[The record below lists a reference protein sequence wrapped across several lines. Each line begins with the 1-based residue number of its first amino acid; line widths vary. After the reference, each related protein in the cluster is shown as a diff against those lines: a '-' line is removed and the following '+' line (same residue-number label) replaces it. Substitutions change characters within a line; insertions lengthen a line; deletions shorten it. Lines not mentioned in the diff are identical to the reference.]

1 MFRKE
6 WTALAET
13 IEIEFK
19 NLLTKV
25 EYENLL
31 KTFNVEEKDIFKQSN
46 HYFDTPDFS
55 LKNVGSALRI
65 REKKNSFELTLKQPA
80 AVGLLETTQ
89 HLSSNE
95 FEAAIKQ
102 QIFPKGIVQER
113 IEQLKIAF
121 NNIVYFGSLTTKRVE
136 FPYKEGL
143 LVLDHSFY
151 LEKEDYEIE
160 YEVEDF
166 QTGQLVFQEL
176 LKQYDIPI
184 RKTQNKIARFYQ
196 QKL

>member
-1 MFRKE
+1 MLGKE
-6 WTALAET
+6 WTRMSET

-31 KTFNVEEKDIFKQSN
+31 KTFNVKEKDVVMQSN
-46 HYFDTPDFS
+46 HYFDTPEFD
-55 LKNVGSALRI
+55 LKNLGSALRI
-65 REKKNSFELTLKQPA
+65 REKRNNLELTLKQPA

-89 HLSSNE
+89 HLSVNE
-95 FEAAIKQ
+95 FQAAIQ
-102 QIFPKGIVQER
+102 LQIFPKGIVQER
-113 IEQLKIAF
+113 LEQLKIAF
-121 NNIVYFGSLTTKRVE
+121 NKIVYFGSLTTKRAE
-136 FPYKEGL
+136 FPYKVGL

-151 LEKEDYEIE
+151 LKKEDYEIE

>member
-1 MFRKE
+1 MS
-6 WTALAET
+6 ET

-31 KTFNVEEKDIFKQSN
+31 KTFNVKEKDIVMQSN
-46 HYFDTPDFS
+46 HYFDTPEFA
-55 LKNVGSALRI
+55 LKNLGSALRI
-65 REKKNSFELTLKQPA
+65 REKKNNFELTLKQPA

-89 HLSSNE
+89 LLSANE
-95 FEAAIKQ
+95 FKAAIQQ

-121 NNIVYFGSLTTKRVE
+121 NKIVYFGSLTTKRAE

-151 LEKEDYEIE
+151 LNKEDYEIE

-166 QTGQLVFQEL
+166 QSGQLVFQGL
-176 LKQYDIPI
+176 LKQYEIPI

>member
-1 MFRKE
+1 MLGKE
-6 WTALAET
+6 WTRMSET

-31 KTFNVEEKDIFKQSN
+31 QTFNVKEKDVVMQSN
-46 HYFDTPDFS
+46 HYFDTPEFD
-55 LKNVGSALRI
+55 LKNLGSALRI
-65 REKKNSFELTLKQPA
+65 REKRNNLELTLKQPA
-80 AVGLLETTQ
+80 AVGILETTQ
-89 HLSSNE
+89 HLSVNE
-95 FEAAIKQ
+95 FQAAIQ
-102 QIFPKGIVQER
+102 LQIFPKGIVQER
-113 IEQLKIAF
+113 LEQLNIAF
-121 NNIVYFGSLTTKRVE
+121 NKIVYFGSLTTKRAE
-136 FPYKEGL
+136 FPYKVGL

-151 LEKEDYEIE
+151 LKKEDYEIE

>member
-1 MFRKE
+1 MD
-6 WTALAET
+6 LMSET

-19 NLLTKV
+19 NLLTKS

-31 KTFNVEEKDIFKQSN
+31 KIFKVEEKDIVSQIN
-46 HYFDTPDFS
+46 HYFDTPNFS
-55 LKNVGSALRI
+55 LKGLGSALRI
-65 REKKNSFELTLKQPA
+65 REKHNGVEMTLKQPA

-89 HLSSNE
+89 PLSTND
-95 FEAAIKQ
+95 FQTMVKDQVI
-102 QIFPKGIVQER
+102 PKGIIKER
-113 IEQLKIAF
+113 LEQLKIAS
-121 NNIVYFGSLTTKRVE
+121 NNIEYFGSLTTRRVE

-151 LEKEDYEIE
+151 LNTEDYEIE
-160 YEVEDF
+160 YEVENY
-166 QTGQLVFQEL
+166 QRGQIVFLEL
-176 LKQYDIPI
+176 LMQYDIPL

>member
-1 MFRKE
+1 MFGKE
-6 WTALAET
+6 WTVMAET

-31 KTFNVEEKDIFKQSN
+31 KTFNVEDKDIVKQSN
-46 HYFDTPDFS
+46 HYFDTPNFS
-55 LKNVGSALRI
+55 LKDLGSALRI

-80 AVGLLETTQ
+80 NVGLLETTQ

-102 QIFPKGIVQER
+102 QIFPEGIVQER
-113 IEQLKIAF
+113 LEQLDIAF
-121 NNIVYFGSLTTKRVE
+121 TNIVYFGFLTTKRAE

>member
-1 MFRKE
+1 MD
-6 WTALAET
+6 LMSET

-25 EYENLL
+25 EYDNLL
-31 KTFNVEEKDIFKQSN
+31 KTFNVKEKDIVMQSN
-46 HYFDTPDFS
+46 HYFDTPEFA
-55 LKNVGSALRI
+55 LKNLGSALRI
-65 REKKNSFELTLKQPA
+65 REKKNNYELTLKQPA

-89 HLSSNE
+89 LLSANE
-95 FEAAIKQ
+95 FKAAIQQ

-121 NNIVYFGSLTTKRVE
+121 NKIVYFGSLTTKRAE

-151 LEKEDYEIE
+151 LNKEDYEIE

-166 QTGQLVFQEL
+166 QSGQLVFQGL
-176 LKQYDIPI
+176 LKQYEIPI

>member
-1 MFRKE
+1 MFGKE
-6 WTALAET
+6 WTVMAET

-31 KTFNVEEKDIFKQSN
+31 KTFNVEDKDIVKQSN
-46 HYFDTPDFS
+46 HYFDTPNFS
-55 LKNVGSALRI
+55 LKDLGSALRI

-80 AVGLLETTQ
+80 DVGLLETTQ

-102 QIFPKGIVQER
+102 QIFPEGIVQER
-113 IEQLKIAF
+113 LEQLDIAF
-121 NNIVYFGSLTTKRVE
+121 TNIVYFGSLTTKRAE

>member
-1 MFRKE
+1 MLGKE
-6 WTALAET
+6 WTRMSET

-31 KTFNVEEKDIFKQSN
+31 QTFNVKEKDVVMQSN
-46 HYFDTPDFS
+46 HYFDTPEFD
-55 LKNVGSALRI
+55 LKNLGSALRI
-65 REKKNSFELTLKQPA
+65 REKRNNLELTLKQPA

-89 HLSSNE
+89 HLSVNE
-95 FEAAIKQ
+95 FQAAIQ
-102 QIFPKGIVQER
+102 LQIFPKGIVQER
-113 IEQLKIAF
+113 LEQLKIAF
-121 NNIVYFGSLTTKRVE
+121 NKIVYFGSLTTKRAE
-136 FPYKEGL
+136 FPYKVGL

-151 LEKEDYEIE
+151 LKKEDYEIE

>member
-1 MFRKE
+1 MD
-6 WTALAET
+6 LMSET

-31 KTFNVEEKDIFKQSN
+31 KTFNVKEKDIVMQSN
-46 HYFDTPDFS
+46 HYFDTPEFA
-55 LKNVGSALRI
+55 LKNLGSALRI
-65 REKKNSFELTLKQPA
+65 REKKNNFELTLKQPA

-89 HLSSNE
+89 LLSAKE
-95 FEAAIKQ
+95 FKAAIQQ

-121 NNIVYFGSLTTKRVE
+121 NKIVYFGSLTTKRAE

-151 LEKEDYEIE
+151 LNKEDYEIE

-166 QTGQLVFQEL
+166 QSGQLVFQGL
-176 LKQYDIPI
+176 LKQYEIPI
-184 RKTQNKIARFYQ
+184 RQTQNKIARFYQ

>member
-1 MFRKE
+1 MN
-6 WTALAET
+6 LMSET

-25 EYENLL
+25 EYDNLL
-31 KTFNVEEKDIFKQSN
+31 KTFNVKEKDIVMQSN
-46 HYFDTPDFS
+46 HYFDTPEFA
-55 LKNVGSALRI
+55 LKNLGSALRI
-65 REKKNSFELTLKQPA
+65 REKKNNFELTLKQPA

-89 HLSSNE
+89 LLSAKE
-95 FEAAIKQ
+95 FKAAIQQ

-121 NNIVYFGSLTTKRVE
+121 NKIVYFGSLTTKRAE

-151 LEKEDYEIE
+151 LNKEDYEIE

-166 QTGQLVFQEL
+166 QSGQLVFQGL
-176 LKQYDIPI
+176 LKQYEIPI

>member
-1 MFRKE
+1 MLGKE
-6 WTALAET
+6 WTRMSET

-31 KTFNVEEKDIFKQSN
+31 QTFNVKEKDVVMQSN
-46 HYFDTPDFS
+46 HYFDTPEFD
-55 LKNVGSALRI
+55 LKNLGSALRI
-65 REKKNSFELTLKQPA
+65 REKRNNLELTLKQPA
-80 AVGLLETTQ
+80 SVGLLETTQ
-89 HLSSNE
+89 HLSVNE
-95 FEAAIKQ
+95 FQAAIQ
-102 QIFPKGIVQER
+102 LQIFPKGIVQER
-113 IEQLKIAF
+113 LEQLKIAF
-121 NNIVYFGSLTTKRVE
+121 NKIVYFGSLTTKRAE
-136 FPYKEGL
+136 FPYKVGL

-151 LEKEDYEIE
+151 LKKEDYEIE

>member
-1 MFRKE
+1 MFGKE
-6 WTALAET
+6 WTVMAET

-31 KTFNVEEKDIFKQSN
+31 KTFNVEDKDIVKQSN
-46 HYFDTPDFS
+46 HYFDTPNFS
-55 LKNVGSALRI
+55 LKDLGSALRI

-80 AVGLLETTQ
+80 DVGLLETTQ

-102 QIFPKGIVQER
+102 QIFPEGIVQER
-113 IEQLKIAF
+113 LEQLDIAF
-121 NNIVYFGSLTTKRVE
+121 TNIVYFGFLTTKRAE

-166 QTGQLVFQEL
+166 QTGLLVFQEL
-176 LKQYDIPI
+176 LKQYDIPV
-184 RKTQNKIARFYQ
+184 RKTQNKIARLYQ

>member
-1 MFRKE
+1 MD
-6 WTALAET
+6 LMSET

-31 KTFNVEEKDIFKQSN
+31 KTFNVKEKDIVMQSN
-46 HYFDTPDFS
+46 HYFDTPEFD
-55 LKNVGSALRI
+55 LKNLGSALRI
-65 REKKNSFELTLKQPA
+65 REKRNNLELTLKQPA

-89 HLSSNE
+89 HLSVNE
-95 FEAAIKQ
+95 FQAAIQQ

-113 IEQLKIAF
+113 LEQLKIAF
-121 NNIVYFGSLTTKRVE
+121 NKIVYFGSLTTKRAE
-136 FPYKEGL
+136 LPYKVGL

-151 LEKEDYEIE
+151 LKKEDYEIE

>member
-1 MFRKE
+1 MD
-6 WTALAET
+6 LMSET

-31 KTFNVEEKDIFKQSN
+31 KTFNVKEKDIVIQSN
-46 HYFDTPDFS
+46 HYFDTPEFA
-55 LKNVGSALRI
+55 LKNLGSALRI
-65 REKKNSFELTLKQPA
+65 REKKNNFELTLKQPA

-89 HLSSNE
+89 LLSANE
-95 FEAAIKQ
+95 FKAAIQQ

-121 NNIVYFGSLTTKRVE
+121 NKIVYFGSLTTKRAE

-151 LEKEDYEIE
+151 LNKEDYEIE

-166 QTGQLVFQEL
+166 QSGQLVFQGL
-176 LKQYDIPI
+176 LKQYEIPI

>member
-1 MFRKE
+1 MD
-6 WTALAET
+6 LMSET

-19 NLLTKV
+19 NLLTKI

-31 KTFNVEEKDIFKQSN
+31 KRFNVEEKDIIKQIN
-46 HYFDTPDFS
+46 YYFDTPDFA
-55 LKNVGSALRI
+55 LKNLGSALRI
-65 REKKNSFELTLKQPA
+65 REKNSNFELTLKQPA

-89 HLSSNE
+89 HLSENE
-95 FEAAIKQ
+95 FQAAIQ
-102 QIFPKGIVQER
+102 HRILPKGIVQER
-113 IEQLKIAF
+113 IGQLKIAF
-121 NNIVYFGSLTTKRVE
+121 NKIVYFGSLITKRAE

-143 LVLDHSFY
+143 LVLDHSSY
-151 LEKEDYEIE
+151 LKKEDYEIE

-166 QTGQLVFQEL
+166 QSGQLVFHEL
-176 LKQYDIPI
+176 LKQFDIPI

>member
-1 MFRKE
+1 MD
-6 WTALAET
+6 LMSET

-25 EYENLL
+25 EYESLL
-31 KTFNVEEKDIFKQSN
+31 KTFNVKEKDIVMQSN
-46 HYFDTPDFS
+46 HYFDTPEFS
-55 LKNVGSALRI
+55 LKNLGSALRI
-65 REKKNSFELTLKQPA
+65 REKKNNFELTLKQPA

-89 HLSSNE
+89 LLSANE
-95 FEAAIKQ
+95 FKAAIQQ

-121 NNIVYFGSLTTKRVE
+121 NKIVYFGSLTTKRAE

-151 LEKEDYEIE
+151 LNKEDYEIE

-166 QTGQLVFQEL
+166 QSGQLVFQGL
-176 LKQYDIPI
+176 LKQYEIPI

>member
-1 MFRKE
+1 MLGKE
-6 WTALAET
+6 WTRMSET

-31 KTFNVEEKDIFKQSN
+31 QTFDVKEKDIVMQSN
-46 HYFDTPDFS
+46 HYFDTPEFD
-55 LKNVGSALRI
+55 LKNLGSALRI
-65 REKKNSFELTLKQPA
+65 REKRNNLELTLKQPA

-89 HLSSNE
+89 HLSVNE
-95 FEAAIKQ
+95 FQAAIQ
-102 QIFPKGIVQER
+102 LQIFPKGIVQER
-113 IEQLKIAF
+113 LEQLKIAF
-121 NNIVYFGSLTTKRVE
+121 NKIVYFGSLTTKRAE
-136 FPYKEGL
+136 FPYKVGL

-151 LEKEDYEIE
+151 LKKEDYEIE

>member
-1 MFRKE
+1 MD
-6 WTALAET
+6 LMSET

-31 KTFNVEEKDIFKQSN
+31 KTFNVEGKDIVKQSN
-46 HYFDTPDFS
+46 HYFDTPDFA
-55 LKNVGSALRI
+55 LKNLGSALRI
-65 REKKNSFELTLKQPA
+65 REKNNRFELTLKQPA

-89 HLSSNE
+89 QLSTVE
-95 FEAAIKQ
+95 FKAATQ
-102 QIFPKGIVQER
+102 HQIFPKGIVQER

-121 NNIVYFGSLTTKRVE
+121 NTIVYFGSLTTKRAE

-151 LEKEDYEIE
+151 LKKEDYEVE

-196 QKL
+196 QNYKRFI

>member
-1 MFRKE
+1 MLGKE
-6 WTALAET
+6 WTWMSET

-31 KTFNVEEKDIFKQSN
+31 QTFNVKEKDVVMQSN
-46 HYFDTPDFS
+46 HYFDTPEFD
-55 LKNVGSALRI
+55 LKNLGSALRI
-65 REKKNSFELTLKQPA
+65 REKRNNLELTLKQPA

-89 HLSSNE
+89 HLSVNE
-95 FEAAIKQ
+95 FQAAIQ
-102 QIFPKGIVQER
+102 LQIFPKGIVQER
-113 IEQLKIAF
+113 LEQLKIAF
-121 NNIVYFGSLTTKRVE
+121 NKIVYFGSLTTKRAE
-136 FPYKEGL
+136 FPYKVGL

-151 LEKEDYEIE
+151 LKKEDYEIE

>member
-1 MFRKE
+1 MMS
-6 WTALAET
+6 ET

-31 KTFNVEEKDIFKQSN
+31 KTFNVKEKDIVMQSN
-46 HYFDTPDFS
+46 HYFDTPEFA
-55 LKNVGSALRI
+55 LKNLGSALRI
-65 REKKNSFELTLKQPA
+65 RETKNNFELTLKQPA

-89 HLSSNE
+89 LLSANE
-95 FEAAIKQ
+95 FKAAIQQ

-121 NNIVYFGSLTTKRVE
+121 NKIVYFGSLTTKRAE

-151 LEKEDYEIE
+151 LNKEDYEIE

-166 QTGQLVFQEL
+166 QSGQLVFQGL
-176 LKQYDIPI
+176 LKQYEIPI

>member
-1 MFRKE
+1 MFGKE
-6 WTALAET
+6 WTAVAET

-25 EYENLL
+25 EFENLL
-31 KTFNVEEKDIFKQSN
+31 KTFNIEDKDIVKQSN

-55 LKNVGSALRI
+55 LKDLGSALRI

-95 FEAAIKQ
+95 FEAAIKK
-102 QIFPKGIVQER
+102 QIFPEGIVQER
-113 IEQLKIAF
+113 LEQLDIAF
-121 NNIVYFGSLTTKRVE
+121 NNIVYFGTLTTKRAE